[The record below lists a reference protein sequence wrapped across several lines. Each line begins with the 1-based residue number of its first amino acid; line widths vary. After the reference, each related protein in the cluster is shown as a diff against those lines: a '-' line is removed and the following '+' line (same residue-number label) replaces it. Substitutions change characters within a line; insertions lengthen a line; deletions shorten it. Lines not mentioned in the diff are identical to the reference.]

1 MDFDLEMEQ
10 AKYIYDMKISRLSK
24 VSEEKVETDLSDMY
38 DQLPKLIKLT
48 NDDEAILN
56 KLIEE
61 FTIMKDKY
69 GDERR
74 TAIELED
81 EIELIDLVKDEE
93 LVVTITSDQ
102 NIKSVSSSEY
112 NKQKS
117 VSFRHSFLYFSTT
130 FFFSCCLTW
139 FEIKVW
145 KEGIH
150 YSTIERRAQP

>member
-1 MDFDLEMEQ
+1 MYKFKDEREKNKQSVSIQEKIEGGENTEEYGYNDFDKNASQIPYEESSIKMQ
-10 AKYIYDMKISRLSK
+10 K
-24 VSEEKVETDLSDMY
+24 VSNDNLFVSVNEKTS
-38 DQLPKLIKLT
+38 
-48 NDDEAILN
+48 
-56 KLIEE
+56 
-61 FTIMKDKY
+61 
-69 GDERR
+69 
-74 TAIELED
+74 LE
-81 EIELIDLVKDEE
+81 
-93 LVVTITSDQ
+93 
-102 NIKSVSSSEY
+102 NNEY